1 MDRTTATVVATRR
14 RMIEL
19 HVEGRM
25 TAPAIAEMF
34 GISVKTF
41 YKWKRRFRQE
51 GDAGLIN
58 RSSRPQHSPRRA
70 SDELEAMVIAARKA
84 EPKSP
89 AYLAQLPN
97 LKGKVSAHGIHRI
110 LVRHGFNRLSM
121 KSGVRPVRYEREQ
134 PWEMVHIDVKY
145 LPAIEGHKGREY
157 EFTAIDDRTREVFAA
172 IYPSKT
178 TKHAVDFLNRVA
190 KWAGT
195 PIARVLT
202 DNGKEFV
209 SGVFRRACRI
219 LDIKHKR
226 TRPYRPQTNGKVE
239 RFHRT
244 VDVEC
249 YHVRRFTSSE
259 DRKKALADFLVYY
272 NERRMHGALGFKTP
286 RATCIALGGRK
297 PA

>member
-1 MDRTTATVVATRR
+1 MNRTTATVLATRR

-19 HVEGRM
+19 HNEGRM
-25 TAPAIAEMF
+25 KAPAIAELF

-41 YKWKRRFRQE
+41 YKWKRRFRE
-51 GDAGLIN
+51 EREVGLVN
-58 RSSRPQHSPRRA
+58 RNSRPHHSPRLA
-70 SDELEAMVIAARKA
+70 SKELEAMVIAARQA

-89 AYLAQLPN
+89 AYLAQLPV
-97 LKGKVSAHGIHRI
+97 LKGKVSPHGIHCI
-110 LVRHGFNRLSM
+110 LVRHGFNRLSS
-121 KSGVRPVRYEREQ
+121 KSGVRPIRYEREL
-134 PWEMVHIDVKY
+134 PWKMVHLDVKY
-145 LPAIEGHKGREY
+145 LPAIEGQKGREY
-157 EFTAIDDRTREVFAA
+157 EFTAIDDRTREVYAA

-209 SGVFRRACRI
+209 SGVFRRACRVME
-219 LDIKHKR
+219 IKHRR

-249 YHVRRFTSSE
+249 YMTRRFTSSE

-286 RATCIALGGRK
+286 RATSIALGGRK
-297 PA
+297 SA

>member
-1 MDRTTATVVATRR
+1 MNRTTATVVATRR
-14 RMIEL
+14 QMIEL
-19 HVEGRM
+19 HKQGKM
-25 TAPAIAEMF
+25 TAPAIAEIF

-41 YKWKRRFRQE
+41 YKWKRRFRE
-51 GDAGLIN
+51 KGETGLVN
-58 RSSRPQHSPRRA
+58 RSSRPHQSPRRA
-70 SDELEAMVIAARKA
+70 SSELEAQVIEARKA

-97 LKGKVSAHGIHRI
+97 LKGKVSAHGIHCI
-110 LVRHGFNRLSM
+110 LVRHNFNRLSS
-121 KSGVRPVRYEREQ
+121 KSGIRPLRYEREK
-134 PWEMVHIDVKY
+134 PWEMVHLDVKY
-145 LPAIEGHKGREY
+145 LPAIEGQKGREY

-172 IYPSKT
+172 IYPSKN

-249 YHVRRFTSSE
+249 YLLRRFTSSE
-259 DRKKALADFLVYY
+259 DRKRALADFLVYY

-286 RATCIALGGRK
+286 RAMCIALGGRRQ
-297 PA
+297 A